1 MAEEFKEGLVIRI
14 KKEIFRMNSEEIDST
29 MFRDD
34 WKIKIFNLIMEPEA
48 YLSKECNRTEIRNLA
63 SKYERIFIYGAG
75 KVGKLQV
82 EVKIDSA
89 YEEPKVIVLT
99 SSMTEEVNRLVKK
112 LSEDFPKMLAGIR
125 NDRCELLEQTE
136 IIRIYA
142 ASGKVYAVTAKG
154 EYVLRRRL
162 YELEEQLAGS
172 SFVRISNSEMINLK
186 KVEHFDLSF
195 TGTIYVKLSNQTS
208 AYVSRRYVSKI
219 KTMLGI

>member
-1 MAEEFKEGLVIRI
+1 M
-14 KKEIFRMNSEEIDST
+14 
-29 MFRDD
+29 
-34 WKIKIFNLIMEPEA
+34 
-48 YLSKECNRTEIRNLA
+48 
-63 SKYERIFIYGAG
+63 
-75 KVGKLQV
+75 QV

-89 YEEPKVIVLT
+89 YAEPKVIVLT
-99 SSMTEEVNRLVKK
+99 SAMTEEVNRLVKK

-208 AYVSRRYVSKI
+208 TYVSRRYVSKI
-219 KTMLGI
+219 KTVLGI

>member
-1 MAEEFKEGLVIRI
+1 M
-14 KKEIFRMNSEEIDST
+14 
-29 MFRDD
+29 
-34 WKIKIFNLIMEPEA
+34 
-48 YLSKECNRTEIRNLA
+48 
-63 SKYERIFIYGAG
+63 
-75 KVGKLQV
+75 
-82 EVKIDSA
+82 KIDSA

>member
-1 MAEEFKEGLVIRI
+1 M
-14 KKEIFRMNSEEIDST
+14 
-29 MFRDD
+29 
-34 WKIKIFNLIMEPEA
+34 
-48 YLSKECNRTEIRNLA
+48 
-63 SKYERIFIYGAG
+63 
-75 KVGKLQV
+75 QV

-219 KTMLGI
+219 KTVLGI